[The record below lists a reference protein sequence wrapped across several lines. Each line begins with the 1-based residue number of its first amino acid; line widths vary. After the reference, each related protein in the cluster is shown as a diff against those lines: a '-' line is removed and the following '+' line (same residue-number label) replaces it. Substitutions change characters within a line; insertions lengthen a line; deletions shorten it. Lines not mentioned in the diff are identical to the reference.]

1 LTSFGNPRDRISLY
15 GQLFGTMVGN
25 LPLTNYAS
33 AIQYLCSGVLALILV
48 GLGSVAVAQ
57 ARKTS

>member
-15 GQLFGTMVGN
+15 DQLFGTMVGN
-25 LPLTNYAS
+25 LPVTNYVS
-33 AIQYLCSGVLALILV
+33 AIQYLCSGVLALIVV
-48 GLGSVAVAQ
+48 GLGIVAVAQ